1 MVLDGKSSQE
11 HLVNVGVPQSSILGS
26 TIFLL
31 YINVLPNDT
40 ITNIAIYGDDTTLYF
55 KCDQVSNLW
64 QQLEM
69 AVELESDLQGT
80 VDWDR
85 KWLVDFNAGKTQLAS
100 IDYLITLMLLM
111 QKWMGLFLT
120 KNHLLRNCGCLS
132 LYIISITKTASKKKT
147 MLHQLQ
153 KQISRTV
160 GPSLAATYSQT
171 CPGKQCITNIL
182 HPDWSRNLC
191 WPL

>member
-11 HLVNVGVPQSSILGS
+11 HLVNVGVPQDYILGS

-40 ITNIAIYGDDTTLYF
+40 ITNITIYADDTTLYF
-55 KCDQVSNLW
+55 KCDQASNLW

-69 AVELESDLQGT
+69 AVELESDLEGT

-100 IDYLITLMLLM
+100 IDYLITLVLLM
-111 QKWMGLFLT
+111 QKWMGLFLI

-132 LYIISITKTASKKKT
+132 LLNWI
-147 MLHQLQ
+147 
-153 KQISRTV
+153 
-160 GPSLAATYSQT
+160 GSLTLYLSLKL
-171 CPGKQCITNIL
+171 PPRKKQCCINYKN
-182 HPDWSRNLC
+182 R
-191 WPL
+191 